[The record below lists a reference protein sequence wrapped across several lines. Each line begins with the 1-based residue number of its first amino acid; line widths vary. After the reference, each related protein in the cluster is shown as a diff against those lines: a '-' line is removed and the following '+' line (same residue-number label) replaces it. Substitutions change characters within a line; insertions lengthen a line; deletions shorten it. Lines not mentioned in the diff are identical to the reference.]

1 MKYLDSF
8 RNYWQKVIKD
18 LFFSENKKDSEELLS
33 YIIDDNYEVSTR
45 NNLRYIVTTIRKKG
59 NQLTDWLECKY
70 DVLQYL
76 DYMLLT
82 YNIEFIEVTQYAIK

>member
-1 MKYLDSF
+1 
-8 RNYWQKVIKD
+8 VD
-18 LFFSENKKDSEELLS
+18 LFFSENKKRLRRLLS

-59 NQLTDWLECKY
+59 NQLTDWLEWY

-82 YNIEFIEVTQYAIK
+82 YNR